1 MSTPSSREKPPEEIL
16 HFLSVS
22 RMARLLEKAGF
33 VVQVLRA
40 DDGKPGIR
48 FLKLG
53 IDGMAS
59 FFGGIDNDQYRIV
72 VLNAVLP
79 GIMPAERVNG
89 LNSRGVLPK
98 IYVAASDTVVE
109 LCIPLEAGLT
119 SQAVAYY
126 VQSFEVLLRNL

>member
-1 MSTPSSREKPPEEIL
+1 MPTSSSHEKPSGEIL
-16 HFLSVS
+16 HSLSVN

-53 IDGMAS
+53 IDGMAL
-59 FFGGIDNDQYRIV
+59 FFGGIDNDQYRLV
-72 VLNAVLP
+72 VLNAFLP
-79 GIMPAERVNG
+79 GVMPAERVNE

-98 IYVAASDTVVE
+98 IYVSASNTVVE

-119 SQAVAYY
+119 SEAVAYY